1 MPKPL
6 LINAAELLRRPG
18 SERRLDLEA
27 TVAELGI
34 ADRRFDVTA
43 TVVVSLRLESLTD
56 GIVVDG
62 ELRAPWADSCG
73 RCLAPAHGEV
83 VSEVQ
88 ELYQQVVTVPDAFE
102 IAGDQLDLVP
112 MIREN
117 LLLDAPVAPLCR
129 PDCAGLC
136 PTCGIDRN
144 TAGCDCLAAVVNP
157 RWDALT
163 QLKANLPDQ

>member
-1 MPKPL
+1 MSNPL

-18 SERRLDLEA
+18 SERRLDLSP

-34 ADRRFDVTA
+34 VDPKFDLDA
-43 TVVVSLRLESLTD
+43 TVEASLRLESLTD

-62 ELRAPWADSCG
+62 RVRAPWADSCR
-73 RCLAPAHGEV
+73 RCLAPARGEV
-83 VSEVQ
+83 VCEIG
-88 ELYQQVVTVPDAFE
+88 ELYQHVVTDPDAFE
-102 IAGDQLDLVP
+102 IVGDQIDLGS

-117 LLLDAPVAPLCR
+117 VLLDAPLAPLCR

-144 TAGCDCLAAVVNP
+144 TATCACSTDVVDP
-157 RWDALT
+157 RWDALS
-163 QLKANLPDQ
+163 QLKANLPNQ